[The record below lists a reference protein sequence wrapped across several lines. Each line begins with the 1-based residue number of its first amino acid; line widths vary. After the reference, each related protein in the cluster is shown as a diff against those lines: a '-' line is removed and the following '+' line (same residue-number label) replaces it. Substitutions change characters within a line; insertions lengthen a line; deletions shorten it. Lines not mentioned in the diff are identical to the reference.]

1 CGRPEPS
8 SRIVG
13 GSNAHPGTWPWQV
26 SLHQGGGHICG
37 GSLIAPS
44 WVLSAAHCFV
54 TNGTLEPVEEWSVLL
69 GVHSQDGP
77 LDGAHLRSVA
87 AILVPHNYSRV
98 ELGAD
103 LALLRLASPARLS
116 PWVRPVCLPR
126 ASHRF
131 AHGTACWATGWGDV
145 QEAGEWGE
153 RPPLQ
158 EVELR
163 LLGEAACQ
171 CLYSRPGPFN
181 LTFQLLPGMLC
192 AGYPEGRRDTCQGDS
207 GGPLVCEDGG
217 RWFLAGI
224 TSFGFGCGRR
234 NRPGVFTAVAPYES
248 WIRENVMGS
257 EPGPA
262 FPSQLQ
268 KPQSGPWEPREEN
281 CTFAQPE
288 CGKTLRP
295 GTWPWEAQVMVP
307 GFRPCYGA
315 LVSDSWVLAPA
326 SCFLECARVL
336 SFPIQQPRTSDSPPR
351 DLEAWRVLLPSHPE
365 EERVARLVPHENA
378 SRDSAS
384 DLALL
389 QLRTHV
395 NLTAAPSAVCLP
407 HPEHFF
413 LPGSRCHLARWGRG
427 EPAPGSGAQL
437 EAQLL
442 NSWWCHCLY
451 GRQGESVPP
460 PGEPPHLL
468 CPAYQEEEE
477 AGGCWVSGRNSWRNS
492 GPDPYSAQGEPGSQE
507 SPEKAER
514 ISVHLQPA
522 LTLKDSGW
530 SLLCREEGTWFL
542 AGYRTLS
549 NGCLR
554 PRAFSPVQS
563 HGPWISHVTQGAYL
577 EDQLTWDWG
586 PEGEETEKQICPP
599 HTEHGAC
606 GLRPKA
612 APAEVHVT
620 GNRVCTGILVAPGWV
635 LAATHCILRL
645 GSTTVPYIEVYL
657 GQAGASSLPQGH
669 QVSRSVIS
677 IRLPRH
683 LGLRPPLA
691 LLELNSRVEPSPSV
705 LPICLHPGGIP
716 PGASCWVLGWK
727 DPQDRVPVA
736 AAVSILTPQLCRCLY
751 QGILPPETFCVL
763 YTEGQ
768 EDRCEVT
775 SAPPLLCQTEGG
787 PWVLMGMA
795 VRGSQELFAAIGPEA
810 PWISRTVGEAHFLHP
825 SGSLYWPPED
835 SDLCPQDLAGTA
847 SCPKVAAAL
856 LLLLLLLALLIQA
869 ESGSSP
875 HHPSGLECSPT
886 GQLPGLERASEHNR
900 EQYEV
905 KMGAHQLDSY
915 NNDTV
920 VRTVAHIISH
930 PSYREE
936 GSQGDIA
943 LIRLSSP
950 VTFSRYIRPICLPAA
965 NATFPNGLQCT
976 VTGWGHVAPS
986 VSLQTPRPLQQ
997 LEVPLISRET
1007 CGCLYN
1013 INAVPEEPHTIQ
1025 QDMLCAGY
1033 VKGGKDACQGDSGGP
1048 LSCPIE
1054 GLWYLAGIVSWGDA
1068 CGAPNRPG
1076 VYTLTS
1082 TYASWI
1088 HHNVAELQPRVV
1100 PQTQESQPDG
1110 HLCNHH
1116 PVFNS
1121 APAQGLRPIL
1131 FLPLGLA
1138 LGLFCL
1144 WFEH

>member
-1 CGRPEPS
+1 MSQHLFLPVVMLAVSPIPGAFQDSAVSPTQGEFEDLDCGRPEPS

-13 GSNAHPGTWPWQV
+13 GSDAHPGTWPWQV

-54 TNGTLEPVEEWSVLL
+54 TNGTLEPADEWSVLL

-145 QEAGEWGE
+145 QEADPLPFPWV
-153 RPPLQ
+153 LQ

-248 WIRENVMGS
+248 WIREQVMGS

-288 CGKTLRP
+288 CGKTSRP

-307 GFRPCYGA
+307 GSRPCYGA

-326 SCFLECARVL
+326 SCFLD
-336 SFPIQQPRTSDSPPR
+336 FPIQQPRTSDSPPR

-365 EERVARLVPHENA
+365 EERVARLVPHKNA

-389 QLRTHV
+389 QLWTRV

-427 EPAPGSGAQL
+427 EPAPGASAQL

-442 NSWWCHCLY
+442 SSWWCHCLY

-460 PGEPPHLL
+460 PGEPPRLL
-468 CPAYQEEEE
+468 CPAYPEEEE
-477 AGGCWVSGRNSWRNS
+477 AGRCWN
-492 GPDPYSAQGEPGSQE
+492 
-507 SPEKAER
+507 
-514 ISVHLQPA
+514 
-522 LTLKDSGW
+522 DSGW

-554 PRAFSPVQS
+554 PRAFSPLQI

-612 APAEVHVT
+612 TAAGVLWPWLTEVHVT

-635 LAATHCILRL
+635 LTATHCILRL

-669 QVSRSVIS
+669 QV
-677 IRLPRH
+677 
-683 LGLRPPLA
+683 
-691 LLELNSRVEPSPSV
+691 
-705 LPICLHPGGIP
+705 
-716 PGASCWVLGWK
+716 
-727 DPQDRVPVA
+727 
-736 AAVSILTPQLCRCLY
+736 
-751 QGILPPETFCVL
+751 
-763 YTEGQ
+763 
-768 EDRCEVT
+768 T
-775 SAPPLLCQTEGG
+775 SAPALLCQTEGG

-795 VRGSQELFAAIGPEA
+795 VRGGQELFAAIDPEA
-810 PWISRTVGEAHFLHP
+810 TWISQTVGEAHFLHP
-825 SGSLYWPPED
+825 SGSPYWPPED
-835 SDLCPQDLAGTA
+835 SDPCPQDLAGTA
-847 SCPKVAAAL
+847 SSPKVAAAL
-856 LLLLLLLALLIQA
+856 LLLLLAPQIQ
-869 ESGSSP
+869 G
-875 HHPSGLECSPT
+875 
-886 GQLPGLERASEHNR
+886 
-900 EQYEV
+900 
-905 KMGAHQLDSY
+905 
-915 NNDTV
+915 
-920 VRTVAHIISH
+920 
-930 PSYREE
+930 
-936 GSQGDIA
+936 
-943 LIRLSSP
+943 
-950 VTFSRYIRPICLPAA
+950 
-965 NATFPNGLQCT
+965 
-976 VTGWGHVAPS
+976 
-986 VSLQTPRPLQQ
+986 
-997 LEVPLISRET
+997 
-1007 CGCLYN
+1007 
-1013 INAVPEEPHTIQ
+1013 
-1025 QDMLCAGY
+1025 
-1033 VKGGKDACQGDSGGP
+1033 
-1048 LSCPIE
+1048 
-1054 GLWYLAGIVSWGDA
+1054 
-1068 CGAPNRPG
+1068 
-1076 VYTLTS
+1076 
-1082 TYASWI
+1082 
-1088 HHNVAELQPRVV
+1088 
-1100 PQTQESQPDG
+1100 
-1110 HLCNHH
+1110 
-1116 PVFNS
+1116 
-1121 APAQGLRPIL
+1121 
-1131 FLPLGLA
+1131 
-1138 LGLFCL
+1138 
-1144 WFEH
+1144 